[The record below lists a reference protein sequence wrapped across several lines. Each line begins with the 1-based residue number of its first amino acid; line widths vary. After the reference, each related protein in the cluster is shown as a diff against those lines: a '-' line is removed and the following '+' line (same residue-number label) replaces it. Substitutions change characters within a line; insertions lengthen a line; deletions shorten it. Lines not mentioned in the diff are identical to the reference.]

1 MESDGGDP
9 GDVLEQFVVDG
20 ESDECEGRKVRRTQ
34 LRVRRRQDR
43 FHNHH
48 GGTNACCL
56 PFSDVSTLLSTFII
70 FFRFFFGDVFHLRV
84 RGG

>member
-9 GDVLEQFVVDG
+9 GDVLEQFGVDG

-34 LRVRRRQDR
+34 LRVRRRHGR
-43 FHNHH
+43 HH
-48 GGTNACCL
+48 HPHGRANECCL

-70 FFRFFFGDVFHLRV
+70 FFQFFFVMFFICA
-84 RGG
+84 